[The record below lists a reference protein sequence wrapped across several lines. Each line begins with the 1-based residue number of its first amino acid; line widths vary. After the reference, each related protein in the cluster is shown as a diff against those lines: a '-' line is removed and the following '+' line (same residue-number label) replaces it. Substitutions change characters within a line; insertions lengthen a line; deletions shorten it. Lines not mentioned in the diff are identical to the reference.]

1 MFNSPYVSDA
11 LAWEESIKKASNR
24 KKRVNNQ
31 SGSGLSR
38 RYRKKRRFV
47 FPKNK
52 LQTNNEPKVE
62 QIASTVAIEDR
73 AESDLKHQKQDKT
86 PYVKNRKSIEIPNSI
101 KEKTSKRQGS
111 QNGKSKGTRTT
122 TGSKKRKSKGIK
134 AKAGSK
140 KGKPRGQGKKTNRV
154 RKLDFD
160 TSPSI
165 FERKR

>member
-52 LQTNNEPKVE
+52 LQTNEPKVE

-86 PYVKNRKSIEIPNSI
+86 PYVKTENPLKYQ
-101 KEKTSKRQGS
+101 T
-111 QNGKSKGTRTT
+111 
-122 TGSKKRKSKGIK
+122 
-134 AKAGSK
+134 
-140 KGKPRGQGKKTNRV
+140 V
-154 RKLDFD
+154 
-160 TSPSI
+160 
-165 FERKR
+165 